1 MSSAIEDLLE
11 ACEARPQSAALQT
24 ALLDAVKGP
33 APASVAE
40 LFCGLDPTGFETL
53 HRRRVADFL
62 SEAGLDDAARRWAP
76 AAPQPVAIAEAANV
90 VSLFGDQ
97 KAPSGPLATER
108 TEVTFAD
115 IGGLDAVKQQIRR
128 KIITPFEK
136 PGLFQAFRKRA
147 GGGVLMYGPPG
158 CGKTMLARA
167 TAGEVSARFFSV
179 AITDVLNK
187 WIGESE
193 RRLAAIFEQAR
204 AATPAVL
211 FFDEIEALTSRNRGN
226 ADPGAAL
233 VSAFLNEMDGFSKR
247 SEGLLILAATN
258 TPWAVDAA
266 FRRPGRFDR
275 TLFVPPP
282 DAASR
287 RAIVES
293 LLEGRPL
300 APGLDAG
307 FIVESTSGFSGA
319 DLSGLIEIA
328 VELAIDESSEEQ
340 ITPVSRRHLEA
351 ARAEARATTI
361 EWLSNARNYV
371 KYANE
376 GGFYDE
382 VKAFLDKHG
391 R

>member
-11 ACEARPQSAALQT
+11 ACLARPQSPALQA
-24 ALLDAVKGP
+24 ALLDAIKGP
-33 APASVAE
+33 APASVGE
-40 LFCGLDPTGFETL
+40 FFSGLDPTGFEAP

-62 SEAGLDDAARRWAP
+62 SEAGLDDAVRRWVP
-76 AAPQPVAIAEAANV
+76 GTPQPVAVGEIANV

-97 KAPSGPLATER
+97 KAQSGPLAAESA
-108 TEVTFAD
+108 EVRFAD

-136 PGLFQAFRKRA
+136 PVLFQTFRKRA
-147 GGGVLMYGPPG
+147 GGGVLLYGPPG

-167 TAGEVSARFFSV
+167 TAGEVRARFFSV

-193 RRLAAIFEQAR
+193 RQLAAIFAQAR
-204 AATPAVL
+204 AAAPAVL

-226 ADPGAAL
+226 ADAGASL
-233 VSAFLNEMDGFSKR
+233 VSAFLNEMDGFAKR
-247 SEGLLILAATN
+247 PEGLLVLAATN

-293 LLEGRPL
+293 LLERRPL
-300 APGLDAG
+300 APGLDPS
-307 FIVESTSGFSGA
+307 FIAESTSGFSGA

-328 VELAIDESSEEQ
+328 VEFAIDESSEEQ

-351 ARAEARATTI
+351 ARAEARATTV
-361 EWLSNARNYV
+361 EWLSTARNYV
-371 KYANE
+371 KYSNE

>member
-1 MSSAIEDLLE
+1 MSSAIDELLA
-11 ACEARPQSAALQT
+11 ACQARPQSAALQA
-24 ALLDAVKGP
+24 ALLDAIQGP
-33 APASVAE
+33 APASVREFLA
-40 LFCGLDPTGFETL
+40 GLDPDGFDAG
-53 HRRRVADFL
+53 HRRRIANFWG
-62 SEAGLDDAARRWAP
+62 EAGLDEAARRWAP
-76 AAPQPVAIAEAANV
+76 GAPQPVAVAGTANV
-90 VSLFGDQ
+90 VRLFGDQ
-97 KAPSGPLATER
+97 KAPTGPVASES
-108 TEVTFAD
+108 TEVRFAD
-115 IGGLDAVKQQIRR
+115 IGGLDGVKQQIRR

-136 PGLFQAFRKRA
+136 PSLFQTFRKRA

-204 AATPAVL
+204 AAAPAVL

-226 ADPGAAL
+226 ADAGASL

-247 SEGLLILAATN
+247 PEGLLVLAATN

-287 RAIVES
+287 RAIIAS

-300 APGLDAG
+300 APGLEAS
-307 FIVESTSGFSGA
+307 FIAESTSGFSGA
-319 DLSGLIEIA
+319 DLAGLIEVA
-328 VELAIDESSEEQ
+328 VEFAIDESSEEQ
-340 ITPVSRRHLEA
+340 ITPISRRHLEA
-351 ARAEARATTI
+351 ARAEARATTV
-361 EWLSNARNYV
+361 EWLSTARNYI

>member
-1 MSSAIEDLLE
+1 MPSAIEDLLE
-11 ACEARPQSAALQT
+11 ACHARPQSAALQT
-24 ALLDAVKGP
+24 ALLDAIKGV
-33 APASVAE
+33 APASVGQFFAE
-40 LFCGLDPTGFETL
+40 IEPSGFEAE
-53 HRRRVADFL
+53 HRHRVADFL
-62 SEAGLDDAARRWAP
+62 SEARLDEAARRWTP
-76 AAPQPVAIAEAANV
+76 SAPQPVAIAETANV
-90 VSLFGDQ
+90 VSLFGER
-97 KAPSGPLATER
+97 APSGPLASESN
-108 TEVTFAD
+108 EVRFAD
-115 IGGLDAVKQQIRR
+115 IGGLEAVKQQIRR

-136 PGLFQAFRKRA
+136 PALFQAFRKRA

-167 TAGEVSARFFSV
+167 TAGEISARFFSV

-193 RRLAAIFEQAR
+193 RRLAKIFEQAR

-226 ADPGAAL
+226 ADAGASL

-247 SEGLLILAATN
+247 PEGLLVLAATN

-282 DAASR
+282 DAVSR
-287 RAIVES
+287 RAIVDG

-307 FIVESTSGFSGA
+307 FIAESTSGFSGA
-319 DLSGLIEIA
+319 DLAGLIEIA
-328 VELAIDESSEEQ
+328 VELAIDESSEDQ
-340 ITPVSRRHLEA
+340 ITPISRRHLEA
-351 ARAEARATTI
+351 ARAEARATTV
-361 EWLSNARNYV
+361 EWLSTARNYV
-371 KYANE
+371 KYSNE

-382 VKAFLDKHG
+382 VRAFLEKNG

>member
-1 MSSAIEDLLE
+1 
-11 ACEARPQSAALQT
+11 
-24 ALLDAVKGP
+24 
-33 APASVAE
+33 
-40 LFCGLDPTGFETL
+40 
-53 HRRRVADFL
+53 
-62 SEAGLDDAARRWAP
+62 
-76 AAPQPVAIAEAANV
+76 

-97 KAPSGPLATER
+97 KAPSGPLAAES
-108 TEVTFAD
+108 TEVRFAD

-136 PGLFQAFRKRA
+136 PALFQTFRKRA
-147 GGGVLMYGPPG
+147 GGGVLLYGPPG

-193 RRLAAIFEQAR
+193 RQLAAIFAQAR
-204 AATPAVL
+204 AAAPAVL

-226 ADPGAAL
+226 ADAGASL

-247 SEGLLILAATN
+247 PEGLLVLAATN

-282 DAASR
+282 DSASR

-300 APGLDAG
+300 ATGLDAS
-307 FIVESTSGFSGA
+307 FIAESTSGFSGA
-319 DLSGLIEIA
+319 DLSGLIETA
-328 VELAIDESSEEQ
+328 VEFAIDESSEEQ
-340 ITPVSRRHLEA
+340 IMPVSRRHLEA
-351 ARAEARATTI
+351 ARAEARATTV
-361 EWLSNARNYV
+361 EWLSTARNYV
-371 KYANE
+371 KYSNE